1 MRPMFLALG
10 LLLGLSL
17 ALAACS
23 GASQPAATPSPAPVQ
38 ITLSTDPNPPSMGPV
53 EIVFTVL
60 DTQGQPISGAD
71 VDVIAGHTEMGGMT
85 MHGKATDQ
93 GNGKYAITANYSMP
107 GKWLVTVQVK
117 KENLDFKQDIKLQV
131 K

>member
-23 GASQPAATPSPAPVQ
+23 GASQPAATQTPAPVQ
-38 ITLSTDPNPPSMGPV
+38 ITLSTDPNPPATGPV

-60 DTQGQPISGAD
+60 DAQGQPVSSAD
-71 VDVIAGHTEMGGMT
+71 VDVIASHKEMGGMT

-93 GNGKYAITANYSMP
+93 GNGKYAITANYSMS
-107 GKWLVTVQVK
+107 GEWLVTVQVK
-117 KENLDFKQDIKLQV
+117 KEDLNFKQDIDFQV
-131 K
+131 Q

>member
-17 ALAACS
+17 ALAACG
-23 GASQPAATPSPAPVQ
+23 GASQPAATQTPAPVQ

-60 DTQGQPISGAD
+60 DAQGQPVSSAD
-71 VDVIAGHTEMGGMT
+71 VDVIASHTEMGGMT

-93 GNGKYAITANYSMP
+93 GNGKYAITANYSMS

-117 KENLDFKQDIKLQV
+117 KEDLDFKQDIDLQV
-131 K
+131 Q